1 MAGGDGCWQQLICP
15 KLAWLPAGTWLATI
29 SGPASQPLRR
39 KEEEGQSRLEGTNH
53 KRKKHSNVITQK
65 EIIFTKNVSN
75 RLDKYHCYLVVLT
88 SNLSNDGVLHMMGFQ
103 KTKQKCLWYSI
114 IYHKIS
120 RKYLNLVSAINKQ
133 EQCRMYTYP
142 SCCSQWLRGSLMF
155 PWPPMMLETWISL
168 CWCSCGINPFRRF
181 QAWSEPQ
188 SSGNIQ

>member
-1 MAGGDGCWQQLICP
+1 MFVGGDSSRHHGDTWPLILGAGCQPAVMAGGDGCWQQLICP

-88 SNLSNDGVLHMMGFQ
+88 SNLSNDGVLHMMRFQ
-103 KTKQKCLWYSI
+103 KTKQKMSVVLD
-114 IYHKIS
+114 
-120 RKYLNLVSAINKQ
+120 YL
-133 EQCRMYTYP
+133 
-142 SCCSQWLRGSLMF
+142 SQ
-155 PWPPMMLETWISL
+155 
-168 CWCSCGINPFRRF
+168 N
-181 QAWSEPQ
+181 
-188 SSGNIQ
+188 